1 MAGGG
6 YFFSSR
12 STKYLYESGSS
23 LSSSSFRL
31 HRSHTATRCFD
42 QSFSHS
48 GHTLLILIRRV
59 EPGSLERRS
68 LEVETPKHNAL
79 ALRAPDRVVPGSH
92 APELRD
98 NNTTRETFV
107 EIGRHSYSFQIV
119 PVKSTS
125 FSSANVTQPGTLS
138 SPEIF
143 LYQPLP
149 LSSVEAIINQ
159 RDPPE
164 GKLPSSV
171 TRTWCQ

>member
-1 MAGGG
+1 M
-6 YFFSSR
+6 
-12 STKYLYESGSS
+12 
-23 LSSSSFRL
+23 
-31 HRSHTATRCFD
+31 HRSHTARRRSD
-42 QSFSHS
+42 QSFSHT
-48 GHTLLILIRRV
+48 GHTLAILIRRV

-79 ALRAPDRVVPGSH
+79 ALRALSGVVALGYGSNLGLH
-92 APELRD
+92 DPARD
-98 NNTTRETFV
+98 TFV

-149 LSSVEAIINQ
+149 LSNVEAIINQ

-171 TRTWCQ
+171 TRT